1 MEGEVLASNRGML
14 ALARRLGFDYRKP
27 HRDARLVTVSRRLRE
42 QNSRGTKPPLSGWR
56 DLLRTLRVTRISP
69 A

>member
-14 ALARRLGFDYRKP
+14 ALARRLGFEYRKP
-27 HRDARLVTVSRRLRE
+27 HRDARLVKVSRRLRAE
-42 QNSRGTKPPLSGWR
+42 DARAAKPAPTGWR
-56 DLLRTLRVTRISP
+56 GLLRTLGLNPYSP